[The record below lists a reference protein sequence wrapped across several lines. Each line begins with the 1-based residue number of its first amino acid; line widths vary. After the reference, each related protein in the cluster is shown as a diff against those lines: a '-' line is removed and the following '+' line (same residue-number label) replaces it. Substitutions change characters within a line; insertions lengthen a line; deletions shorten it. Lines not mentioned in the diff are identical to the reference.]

1 MISTIDFT
9 FLRNPKLVNFENSM
23 LKKIITPKIKG
34 VKNFYYIYLSILKK
48 NVFYSFV
55 FILLQNFNN
64 EKTNKDF
71 INKKKK

>member
-34 VKNFYYIYLSILKK
+34 VKNFFLHLFKA
-48 NVFYSFV
+48 F
-55 FILLQNFNN
+55 
-64 EKTNKDF
+64 
-71 INKKKK
+71 

>member
-1 MISTIDFT
+1 
-9 FLRNPKLVNFENSM
+9 M